1 MSVTFNS
8 ITKAFDTIAHP
19 FTNIVL
25 GAVLFG
31 TKTTRVVKVA
41 APILRR
47 VKMPVVTP
55 TIRVAQPVAPTY
67 TRVGR

>member
-8 ITKAFDTIAHP
+8 ISKAFDTIAHP

-41 APILRR
+41 APVLTR
-47 VKMPVVTP
+47 VKMPVATP
-55 TIRVAQPVAPTY
+55 TIRVAQPVTPTY